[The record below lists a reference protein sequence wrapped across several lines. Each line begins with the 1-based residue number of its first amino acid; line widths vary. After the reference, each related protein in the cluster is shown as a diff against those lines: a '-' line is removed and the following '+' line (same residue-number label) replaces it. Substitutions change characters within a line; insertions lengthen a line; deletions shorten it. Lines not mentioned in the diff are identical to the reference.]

1 VKTAEEIEREHRAE
15 VESEHIDW
23 DAIRTHLASQGPFT
37 NSVPTWFVEMLLA
50 MRDEL
55 VRRDAVPTEADIA
68 QAAEHLDFMDI
79 PFGGMAFE
87 NESDFADRTVKR
99 LEYQMPKDIDA
110 LRYARAKRIVIQRE
124 RERLAAARTP
134 VDREC
139 SICGKVAPHR
149 PDEGLC
155 IACADEL
162 VRCNE
167 RLEAREAARTPEVVG
182 EIGETE

>member
-1 VKTAEEIEREHRAE
+1 MRTAEEIEREYG
-15 VESEHIDW
+15 VDEH
-23 DAIRTHLASQGPFT
+23 P
-37 NSVPTWFVEMLLA
+37 VTWSWLGKAADLSGKATKINPNRLQALLA

-149 PDEGLC
+149 PNEGLC
-155 IACADEL
+155 IECADEL

-167 RLEAREAARTPEVVG
+167 RLEARTPEVVG
-182 EIGETE
+182 DGESE